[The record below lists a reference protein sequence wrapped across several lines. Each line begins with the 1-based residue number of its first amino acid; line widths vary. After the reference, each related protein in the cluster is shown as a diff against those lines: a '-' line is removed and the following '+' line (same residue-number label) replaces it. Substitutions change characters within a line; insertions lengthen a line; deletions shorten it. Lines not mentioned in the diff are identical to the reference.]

1 MLRKYVAGAGLGP
14 SAGGRPSAG
23 TVYVR
28 MDKNNKEYQTGGTY
42 VDKLGMDKTEQTDY
56 TRMSD
61 KMCAQAAVDNEDT
74 TLETKFGEYKQM
86 FEDTKEAACV
96 AAAQESEF
104 VDQKVEGDSTL
115 AQLATKSTS
124 LPGLKPADK
133 EWCDNFVA
141 RDDADEDV
149 KTLLAYLGLKYEHKV
164 TASRLVSVEN
174 DLRRHKTDKDRQSQ
188 MASAHMGHMH
198 WVLEKQV
205 QRRKDRSD
213 VTKKVS
219 DYAVFGA
226 GPPSGDSRKR
236 GADAGD
242 AESDRGGVRPR
253 MERQP
258 RLERHNSY
266 ETMRGTVSFDSI
278 VTKVAQQIVD
288 KGETIEERFEW
299 LAGAIDTGGNGSI
312 SYAEFIKRRSILSL
326 SMEEMGKLWQPLP
339 KDAEGGVKVTDFTAA
354 LEACVPE
361 GAEDLWVLAG
371 SGTTQ
376 PFI

>member
-1 MLRKYVAGAGLGP
+1 MLRKYVAGVGMGP
-14 SAGGRPSAG
+14 TGGGRPSAG

-28 MDKNNKEYQTGGTY
+28 MDKNNPEYQTDGTY
-42 VDKLGMDKTEQTDY
+42 VDRLGMDKNEQAEY
-56 TRMSD
+56 SRMSD

-74 TLETKFGEYKQM
+74 MLESKFGEYKQM
-86 FEDTKEAACV
+86 FEDTKEAACI

-104 VDQKVEGDSTL
+104 VEQKVQGDSTL
-115 AQLATKSTS
+115 AQLATKISS
-124 LPGLKPADK
+124 LPGLNPADK

-141 RDDADEDV
+141 RDDADDVV
-149 KTLLAYLGLKYEHKV
+149 KTLLAYIGLQYDHKV
-164 TASRLVSVEN
+164 TASRLVSVED
-174 DLRRHKTDKDRQSQ
+174 DLRRHKTDKDRQSE
-188 MASAHMGHMH
+188 MADAHMGHMH
-198 WVLEKQV
+198 WVMDKQV

-213 VTKKVS
+213 STKKVS

-236 GADAGD
+236 SADAEV
-242 AESDRGGVRPR
+242 ASADRARSR
-253 MERQP
+253 P

-266 ETMRGTVSFDSI
+266 EMMRGTLSFDSI

-288 KGETIEERFEW
+288 KGDTNEARFQW
-299 LAGAIDTGGNGSI
+299 LASEIDSDGNGSI
-312 SYAEFIKRRSILSL
+312 SYAEFIKKRSILSL
-326 SMEEMGKLWQPLP
+326 SMEEMGRLWQPLP

-361 GAEDLWVLAG
+361 G

-376 PFI
+376 PFV

>member
-1 MLRKYVAGAGLGP
+1 
-14 SAGGRPSAG
+14 
-23 TVYVR
+23 
-28 MDKNNKEYQTGGTY
+28 
-42 VDKLGMDKTEQTDY
+42 
-56 TRMSD
+56 
-61 KMCAQAAVDNEDT
+61 
-74 TLETKFGEYKQM
+74 
-86 FEDTKEAACV
+86 
-96 AAAQESEF
+96 
-104 VDQKVEGDSTL
+104 
-115 AQLATKSTS
+115 
-124 LPGLKPADK
+124 
-133 EWCDNFVA
+133 
-141 RDDADEDV
+141 
-149 KTLLAYLGLKYEHKV
+149 
-164 TASRLVSVEN
+164 
-174 DLRRHKTDKDRQSQ
+174 
-188 MASAHMGHMH
+188 
-198 WVLEKQV
+198 
-205 QRRKDRSD
+205 
-213 VTKKVS
+213 
-219 DYAVFGA
+219 
-226 GPPSGDSRKR
+226 
-236 GADAGD
+236 
-242 AESDRGGVRPR
+242 

-299 LAGAIDTGGNGSI
+299 LAGAIDTDGNGSI